1 MISDISKANE
11 QELLDIGVKVSLS
24 DLTEN
29 QKRDYYKAIEA
40 RITELESNFDC
51 NVESSDITSI
61 D

>member
-1 MISDISKANE
+1 MIPDISKANE